1 MRKSKKKLLIGII
14 AIIII
19 ITIIGLILIK
29 NIINSKGIEQAN
41 YAANGNSDSKLIA
54 GYIKKGVT
62 IGGIEGTLEFLDTSD
77 ATATE
82 RDIIS
87 GKTAYVNGN
96 KVTGNYVPLDT
107 SDATATKSDILSGK
121 TAYVNGNKVTG
132 EYEPLNTS
140 DATATAENISSGKTA
155 YVNGVKI
162 TGNGTDVNNSY
173 NNGYNT
179 GYNNGYNAAKAS
191 NSLTN
196 GGTTGFGDNNDDPD
210 SSSNVGY
217 NQLSIGV
224 ESNRYVIITVTLR
237 YKNYDSSG
245 VTVWSASGLNVIS
258 SNSNGGYS
266 KWAGTFGQAYVFFG
280 YTTSNTVV
288 LQSSH
293 AYRWAGTIS
302 YINIQ

>member
-62 IGGIEGTLEFLDTSD
+62 
-77 ATATE
+77 
-82 RDIIS
+82 
-87 GKTAYVNGN
+87 
-96 KVTGNYVPLDT
+96 
-107 SDATATKSDILSGK
+107 
-121 TAYVNGNKVTG
+121 
-132 EYEPLNTS
+132 
-140 DATATAENISSGKTA
+140 TAENISSGKTA

-258 SNSNGGYS
+258 SNSNGAYS